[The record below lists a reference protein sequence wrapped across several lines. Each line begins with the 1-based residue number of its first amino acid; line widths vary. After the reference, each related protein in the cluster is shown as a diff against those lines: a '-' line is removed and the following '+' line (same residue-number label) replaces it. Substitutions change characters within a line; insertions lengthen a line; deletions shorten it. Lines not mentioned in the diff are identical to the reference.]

1 MPGERFLQRIALR
14 AGLSLTVLTGVSD
27 TVSRIGSEV
36 PQQRWYWRDA
46 QAGFQDMNL
55 RAGCRELEQK
65 LAAPSCRV
73 FDQLAGVGFIL
84 PNVCCSKEEDI
95 QTKPDG
101 SQKAPAVLP

>member
-1 MPGERFLQRIALR
+1 
-14 AGLSLTVLTGVSD
+14 
-27 TVSRIGSEV
+27 
-36 PQQRWYWRDA
+36 
-46 QAGFQDMNL
+46 MNL

-101 SQKAPAVLP
+101 SQKAPAVLPWDMLISSVISRTAQLNEDTYKIGEINASVGN